1 MLDAE
6 CSVRYATSMAHPT
19 DSIIALMRSP
29 SAEDKEV
36 IKRAYDFAER
46 AHGDEKRKSGEPY
59 IVHPHAIATY
69 LASIGM
75 DRDTI
80 VAGILHDTT
89 EDTHVSPEDIEKEFG
104 GTIRFL
110 VDSLT
115 KLSRLR
121 YAGLERHVE
130 SLRHLLVATASDIRV
145 IIIKMADR
153 LHNMRTIQYVSPI
166 EKRERIARDTMEVY
180 VPIAERLGM
189 GNIKAELED
198 LSFSVLDP
206 ERYKDLK
213 ITIQEATESAEDKLE
228 EDIRDLKRHLAE
240 NGIRHFRTEF
250 RVKGVHSFSQKAKKY
265 DNDIAQVY
273 DLFALRVIVKNTEEC
288 YRILGIVHGLWRPIP
303 GKVKDYIA
311 FPKPNGYR
319 SLHTTVITHRGVT
332 VEMQIRTEEMHQDAQ
347 FGVASHFGYKGLI
360 RSKQTGSWIY
370 SLIPS
375 LRRYTPESS
384 TQSPRWLQELSE
396 AEREHPD
403 YENFEE
409 ILKKDFFA
417 ERIFAFTP
425 KGDVIDLPRDATPV
439 DFAYNIHSDVGD
451 TMSGAKINGKLA
463 SLDTVLK
470 NGDVVEIVTNKNTKP
485 NKKWLD
491 IAKTV
496 SAKAHIRAA
505 LRKNHEPGF

>member
-1 MLDAE
+1 
-6 CSVRYATSMAHPT
+6 MAHPT
-19 DSIIALMRSP
+19 DSIIAAMQTVTT
-29 SAEDKEV
+29 EDKEV
-36 IKRAYDFAER
+36 IRRAYDFAER
-46 AHGDEKRKSGEPY
+46 AHGEEKRKSGEPY

-69 LASIGM
+69 LATIGM

-89 EDTHVSPEDIEKEFG
+89 EDTHVSLDEIEKEFG
-104 GTIRFL
+104 VTIRFL

-153 LHNMRTIQYVSPI
+153 LHNMRTIEFVEPL

-198 LSFSVLDP
+198 LAFSVLEP
-206 ERYKDLK
+206 ARYEDLT
-213 ITIQEATESAEDKLE
+213 ITIKETTEEFNDKLE
-228 EDIRDLKRHLAE
+228 EDIRDLKRLLAE
-240 NGIRHFRTEF
+240 NGIRTFRTEF
-250 RVKGVHSFSQKAKKY
+250 RVKGVHSFAQKTAKY
-265 DNDIAQVY
+265 DGDISQVY
-273 DLFALRVIVKNTEEC
+273 DLFALRVVVKNTEEC
-288 YRILGIVHGLWRPIP
+288 YRVLGIVHGLWRPIP
-303 GKVKDYIA
+303 GKVKDYLA

-332 VEMQIRTEEMHQDAQ
+332 VELQIRTEEMHQDAQ
-347 FGVASHFGYKGLI
+347 FGVASHFGYKNRGFI
-360 RSKQTGSWIY
+360 KSNETASWIY

-375 LRRYTPESS
+375 LKKYLPGNS
-384 TQSPRWLQELSE
+384 TQSPRWLQELSA

-403 YENFEE
+403 YENFED

-425 KGDVIDLPRDATPV
+425 KGDVIDLPRDATPI

-451 TMSGAKINGKLA
+451 TMNGAKVNGKLV
-463 SLDTVLK
+463 SLDTTLR
-470 NGDVVEIVTNKNTKP
+470 NGDVVEITMSKNSHP

-496 SAKAHIRAA
+496 SAKAQIRAA
-505 LRKNHEPGF
+505 LRRSGTFESN

>member
-1 MLDAE
+1 M
-6 CSVRYATSMAHPT
+6 SHPT
-19 DSIIALMRSP
+19 DSIISLMRSP
-29 SAEDKEV
+29 STEDKEA

-69 LASIGM
+69 LAGIGM

-80 VAGILHDTT
+80 IAGILHDTT
-89 EDTHVSPEDIEKEFG
+89 EDTDVSIEEIEKEFG
-104 GTIRFL
+104 PSIRFL

-153 LHNMRTIQYVSPI
+153 LHNMRTIEFVTPV

-198 LSFSVLDP
+198 LAFSVLEP
-206 ERYKDLK
+206 ERYRDLK
-213 ITIQEATESAEDKLE
+213 ITIQELTESAEDKLDD
-228 EDIRDLKRHLAE
+228 DIKDLKRHIAE
-240 NGIRHFRTEF
+240 NGIRNFRTEF
-250 RVKGVHSFSQKAKKY
+250 RVKGVHSFAQKAKKY
-265 DNDIAQVY
+265 DDDLAQIY
-273 DLFALRVIVKNTEEC
+273 DLFALRVIVKNVDEC
-288 YRILGIVHGLWRPIP
+288 YRVLGVVHGLWRPIP

-311 FPKPNGYR
+311 FEKPNGYR

-332 VEMQIRTEEMHQDAQ
+332 VELQIRTEDMHRDAQ
-347 FGVASHFGYKGLI
+347 FGVASHFGYKGNN
-360 RSKQTGSWIY
+360 RVRQSGSWLY

-375 LRRYTPESS
+375 LKKYSPGSAA
-384 TQSPRWLQELSE
+384 QPPRWLQELSD
-396 AEREHPD
+396 AEREHPG
-403 YENFEE
+403 YETFGE

-425 KGDVIDLPRDATPV
+425 KGDVIDLPKEATAI
-439 DFAYNIHSDVGD
+439 DFAYHIHSDLGD
-451 TMSGAKINGKLA
+451 AMSGAKVNGKLI
-463 SLDTVLK
+463 SLDTSLK
-470 NGDVVEIVTNKNTKP
+470 NGDVVEIITSKHAKP
-485 NKKWLD
+485 NPKWLE

-505 LRKNHEPGF
+505 LRKLGHEING